1 MPLGDSSRVR
11 LALIARCQAAEL
23 GAHAWNEEDERLSAS
38 VDADTSAAYVLA
50 LRALRRFSHDEPF
63 AADARPFARFRDASP
78 LAREL
83 ACVAMTC
90 LTRRLV
96 LAFDAEALASALA
109 VHATLV
115 DDPSGRSA
123 AGLTA
128 GHAWSALMR
137 GDADEARRLAGGL
150 HALSREHALAAER
163 IEAKVLDALAAVE
176 TGTLD
181 EAVSHA
187 RVASRMA
194 RTEAL
199 PQSEYLAN
207 LVLARLRRLSGKPH
221 LAARILSA
229 LLRVATGP
237 WRAWMR
243 LELLLAGASDAD
255 LRPHEDGPASHVLGA
270 VAEALELAR
279 AGKKPA
285 FVAAMRDASL
295 AASTF
300 SDVRRD
306 VEVLWSLV
314 DSTRPSEATREFRS
328 GAVDVV
334 PRGLVRVA
342 ATRSS
347 EPGEVAFVVT
357 SGETTRVLAPG
368 EAFAGPEVLRVGK
381 APGRQARTDAAI
393 AALLL
398 AGDEGLHEDGLFERL
413 YGFKFQKDLH
423 RGVRD
428 VLFHR
433 VRQRLVG
440 VGEMV
445 REHGR
450 VALVRLGP
458 VVAADPRAAPPPEA
472 ELLFVLASAGHASA
486 REAAEALGI
495 PIRTAQ
501 DALRRLADDGACR
514 AIKRGKVL
522 EYHLE
527 DTTFL
532 EPTQA

>member
-63 AADARPFARFRDASP
+63 AADARPSARFRDASP

-229 LLRVATGP
+229 PFASRPVL
-237 WRAWMR
+237 AWMR
-243 LELLLAGASDAD
+243 LELLSPGASDAIFD
-255 LRPHEDGPASHVLGA
+255 RTRTVPRPTCS
-270 VAEALELAR
+270 AR
-279 AGKKPA
+279 SPKRWSWRARGRSRRSWRRC
-285 FVAAMRDASL
+285 AMRAW
-295 AASTF
+295 
-300 SDVRRD
+300 RRRPSPTC
-306 VEVLWSLV
+306 VATSRSSGLV
-314 DSTRPSEATREFRS
+314 DRLTSVGSDAGVSKR
-328 GAVDVV
+328 
-334 PRGLVRVA
+334 RGRRRA
-342 ATRSS
+342 ARFGLCRGDAKL

-440 VGEMV
+440 VGRWCESD
-445 REHGR
+445 RTRGAGPPRSRGR
-450 VALVRLGP
+450 R
-458 VVAADPRAAPPPEA
+458 DPRRGAAPRPSW
-472 ELLFVLASAGHASA
+472 LFVLASAGHASA